1 MNPEYYAILAEHLAV
16 IERQHKR
23 EMRLLRQLKRNETSR
38 RRDVSHTRADR
49 GLRLVYSRKAEHA

>member
-23 EMRLLRQLKRNETSR
+23 EMRLLRQFKRNETSR
-38 RRDVSHTRADR
+38 RRDIPNPTGSF
-49 GLRLVYSRKAEHA
+49 GIRLVYSRKAEHA